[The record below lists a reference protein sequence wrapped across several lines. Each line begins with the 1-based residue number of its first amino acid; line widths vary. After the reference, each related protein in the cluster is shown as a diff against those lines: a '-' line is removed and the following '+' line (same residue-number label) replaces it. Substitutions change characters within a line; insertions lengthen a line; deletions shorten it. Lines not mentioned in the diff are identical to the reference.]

1 MSDRKMLLCLDSETL
16 HYPETI
22 GLEGEALE
30 SETWLD
36 IVSDPFEAR
45 RIFRADGD
53 LDAAWVVSSDAM
65 DGINLAAALKR
76 DGSNRAVD
84 LISFD
89 AAGSVLGRC
98 EAAGVGLIRSRDQFA
113 SRYALC
119 KERFRAKS
127 REVCSQSR
135 SSGEAITTSTLEVE
149 EPGDPIG
156 SFDLVPPRIDAPA
169 LLRGSE
175 IAKSEADLI
184 ASVTF
189 EKSKATHEACVVAVV
204 SGSGSVGKSTV
215 AASAAVY
222 LQSSGKKTLLL
233 DADLQFGDMGYLL
246 RLDDAI
252 GIEELMADP
261 QRIDQLEGQ
270 GALPALIASPKRL
283 EQSELI
289 MGRMAELIEY
299 VKGYFDFVIINTGAF
314 WSEQH
319 AQIIE
324 SADKVLFMLDQRPS
338 SIRACSH
345 ALDLCRR
352 CGIATKSFHFV
363 LNFCSR
369 HAILTSFD
377 VSCALEGSAVKELK
391 DGGKEVGELLGA
403 GLPREL
409 LAEKNPFSE
418 SLRKL
423 CDEVLIEHGG
433 EEEALAAEGE
443 RGKRRGLLSRLRRGR
458 AACL

>member
-1 MSDRKMLLCLDSETL
+1 MSDRKMLLCLDGETL

-30 SETWLD
+30 SEPWLD

-119 KERFRAKS
+119 KERFRAKP
-127 REVCSQSR
+127 REACSQSR
-135 SSGEAITTSTLEVE
+135 LSGEAITTSTLEVE
-149 EPGDPIG
+149 EPGDPIE

-175 IAKSEADLI
+175 SAKSEADLI

-204 SGSGSVGKSTV
+204 SGSGGVGKSTV

-261 QRIDQLEGQ
+261 QRIDHLEGQ

-289 MGRMAELIEY
+289 MSRMAELIEY
-299 VKGYFDFVIINTGAF
+299 VKGYFDFVLINTGAF

-369 HAILTSFD
+369 HALLTSFD

-433 EEEALAAEGE
+433 EEEVLAAEGE

>member
-1 MSDRKMLLCLDSETL
+1 MSDRKMLLCLDGETL

-30 SETWLD
+30 SEPWLD

-119 KERFRAKS
+119 KERFRAKP
-127 REVCSQSR
+127 REACSQSR
-135 SSGEAITTSTLEVE
+135 LSGEAITTSTLEVE
-149 EPGDPIG
+149 EPGDPIE

-175 IAKSEADLI
+175 SAKSEADLI

-204 SGSGSVGKSTV
+204 SGSGGVGKSTV

-289 MGRMAELIEY
+289 MSRMAELIEY
-299 VKGYFDFVIINTGAF
+299 VKGYFDFVLINTGAF

-369 HAILTSFD
+369 HALLTSFD

-433 EEEALAAEGE
+433 EEEVLAAEGE

>member
-1 MSDRKMLLCLDSETL
+1 MSDRKMLLCLDGETL

-30 SETWLD
+30 SEPWLD

-119 KERFRAKS
+119 KERFRAKP
-127 REVCSQSR
+127 REACSQSR
-135 SSGEAITTSTLEVE
+135 LSGEAITTSTLEVE
-149 EPGDPIG
+149 EPGDPIE

-175 IAKSEADLI
+175 SAKSEADLI

-204 SGSGSVGKSTV
+204 SGSGGVGKSTV

-261 QRIDQLEGQ
+261 QRIDHLEGQ

-289 MGRMAELIEY
+289 MSRMAELIEY
-299 VKGYFDFVIINTGAF
+299 VKGYFDFVLINTGAF

-324 SADKVLFMLDQRPS
+324 SADKVLFMLDQRPF

-369 HAILTSFD
+369 HALLTSFD

-433 EEEALAAEGE
+433 EEEVLAAEGE